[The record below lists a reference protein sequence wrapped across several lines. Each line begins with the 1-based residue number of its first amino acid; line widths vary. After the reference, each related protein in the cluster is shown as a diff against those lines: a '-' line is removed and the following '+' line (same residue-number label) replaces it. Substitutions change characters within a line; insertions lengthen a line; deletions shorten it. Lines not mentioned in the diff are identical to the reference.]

1 MKPINSTPKILFCFF
16 LGCLGF
22 SANAQIVNIPDS
34 NFKNALLTH
43 NPVIDTNADG
53 EIQQSEA
60 QAITILDVHGQAIQD
75 LTGIGAFINLTDLY
89 CSNNQ
94 LTTLDLSQ
102 NTLLKYLYCGNNQ
115 LTSLDVSQCTGLLDL
130 YCSSN
135 NLTTLN
141 LVQNTKL
148 RDLIINN
155 NQLISLDLSQNMELD
170 ELICISN
177 QLISLNLPQT
187 VYLHAVDCADNQLT
201 SLDVSHN
208 TNLQI
213 LTVAHNNMTSMDL
226 TQNTELL
233 TFAGQN
239 NDFTFLDIRNG
250 KNLDLLLFR
259 GEDNPNLECIF
270 VDDASYSENHP
281 DWYRD
286 PASTYVETQTQC
298 DALASLE
305 KTFFH
310 SILVYPNPV
319 DKGFYISNPQ
329 NIQIDNVLV
338 LDVLGNRV
346 KSFSSGKSFYDL
358 SGLQSGLYFVEIS
371 NKERSLARKIMK
383 K

>member
-60 QAITILDVHGQAIQD
+60 QAVTVMHVQGQGIQD
-75 LTGIGAFINLTDLY
+75 LTGIGAFVNLTDLY

-102 NTLLKYLYCGNNQ
+102 NTLLKYLYCESNQLNSLDVSQCVELQSLICSSNNLNTLDLTQNIHLWDLIVNNNQ
-115 LTSLDVSQCTGLLDL
+115 LTSLD
-130 YCSSN
+130 
-135 NLTTLN
+135 LTPN
-141 LVQNTKL
+141 
-148 RDLIINN
+148 I
-155 NQLISLDLSQNMELD
+155 ELD
-170 ELICISN
+170 YLNCISN
-177 QLISLNLPQT
+177 QLTSLILPQNAD
-187 VYLHAVDCADNQLT
+187 LHGIDCADNQLT
-201 SLDVSHN
+201 TLDVSHN
-208 TNLQI
+208 IYLQI

-250 KNLDLLLFR
+250 RNDDLLLFY
-259 GEDNPNLECIF
+259 GQDNPNLECIF

-310 SILVYPNPV
+310 SLLVYPNPV